1 MSPSTVRPC
10 VDLERAL
17 ARLGGDAKIL
27 RDAAA
32 GFEEVAPASLG
43 MLREALARRDS
54 AALEFSAH
62 RLRGQAATFDAL
74 ELVDAIRALEEM
86 PADETNR
93 RADLD
98 LWADAEAAF
107 ERVERA
113 LREVLE
119 VLRRVADGHG
129 P

>member
-1 MSPSTVRPC
+1 MNLPAIRPC

-17 ARLGGDAKIL
+17 ARLGGDANIL

-32 GFEEVAPASLG
+32 GFGEVAPASMG
-43 MLREALARRDS
+43 MLRGALARRDS
-54 AALEFSAH
+54 AALEFSSH

-74 ELVDAIRALEEM
+74 ELIDAIRAVEDVAIDETGA
-86 PADETNR
+86 PADR
-93 RADLD
+93 WAAAD
-98 LWADAEAAF
+98 AAF

-119 VLRRVADGHG
+119 ALRRVADGPG

>member
-1 MSPSTVRPC
+1 MSPPAARPC

-17 ARLGGDAKIL
+17 ARLGGDVKIL

-32 GFEEVAPASLG
+32 GFGEVAPDSVG

-54 AALEFSAH
+54 AALGYSAH

-74 ELVDAIRALEEM
+74 ELVDAIRAIEDMTL
-86 PADETNR
+86 DER
-93 RADLD
+93 G
-98 LWADAEAAF
+98 ADADTERWTAADAAF
-107 ERVERA
+107 ERVEGA

-119 VLRRVADGHG
+119 ALRRVAEGHA